1 MNAHQIGAGLVA
13 QNNLTGEGPE
23 LALRSIEHRLTWRI
37 GQLTMRDEHGRPRAQ
52 LAVILDGDFVQI
64 LADVFRVIV
73 VRGRMTMEPAFHHV
87 MQGGGLIPVALII
100 RIKDVILRVNPDT
113 RRRTQA

>member
-1 MNAHQIGAGLVA
+1 
-13 QNNLTGEGPE
+13 
-23 LALRSIEHRLTWRI
+23 
-37 GQLTMRDEHGRPRAQ
+37 
-52 LAVILDGDFVQI
+52 
-64 LADVFRVIV
+64 
-73 VRGRMTMEPAFHHV
+73 MEPVFHHV